1 MSEQWATQ
9 TWHKCDG
16 EMTLDLKWTTFFQ
29 SLDQNLKILWLLS
42 WPYSWSIDASWF
54 QIQKWI
60 LFGLIQRKVLEVLI
74 PLLQRAW
81 LLCREGGDLA
91 TLAVWHVQVP
101 TFPPSLNF
109 FLSTILIQF
118 LEFTKLAVHILSQF
132 LSQFLLPFFHQ
143 SSLRYDIGNCLFEAA
158 YEEVLRRYFHCRET
172 YFLTKLFSDL
182 CSFCHWQFQMCLH
195 ALLPLVHS
203 QPLLY
208 PWAQT
213 LLQSKWSCLENSK
226 RKNMS

>member
-1 MSEQWATQ
+1 M
-9 TWHKCDG
+9 
-16 EMTLDLKWTTFFQ
+16 L
-29 SLDQNLKILWLLS
+29 
-42 WPYSWSIDASWF
+42 
-54 QIQKWI
+54 
-60 LFGLIQRKVLEVLI
+60 KVLKDMIWKCWSLCF
-74 PLLQRAW
+74 QRAW

-158 YEEVLRRYFHCRET
+158 YEEVLRRYFHCHRNL
-172 YFLTKLFSDL
+172 FLDKIDFRFVFFLSLAISDVFARPT
-182 CSFCHWQFQMCLH
+182 STG
-195 ALLPLVHS
+195 P
-203 QPLLY
+203 
-208 PWAQT
+208 
-213 LLQSKWSCLENSK
+213 QSTSPISLSTDPSAK
-226 RKNMS
+226 